1 MYDEFKKKLRRIRW
15 NRTISNY
22 KRWTEFKS
30 AVDDFYSNN
39 TFSADLLY
47 NRLITLKRKS
57 ETFKLIVIPIYITL
71 VFGIFITLGIN
82 TISMLLNNRT
92 QFLIETKDILDKA
105 LLTLTDESAQEAT
118 VLYDNIVNETLINY
132 TIIIGIVAVCLV
144 SIAVLLV
151 YLLYPM
157 YRLNNS
163 KVIVY
168 EYEIETIELQL
179 KALESEG
186 ENKSMK
192 EIKYGDYIFLGCNV
206 IPGELQVSFL
216 DYFKFLLDTNFEDLE
231 KQLQESLEIK
241 KFQQRSNEQII
252 EGIIATTPKELEKK
266 RKNKNYYISNAVC
279 LLKTIKEIFTED
291 LYNILS
297 KEGTPQ
303 IMLHNYEHILKWM
316 LIDSEELCNLYNN
329 IMKSDF
335 KYKVNIDNRYTHYMP
350 IHQILRQSLFGQVSV
365 HSFSDMDISASI
377 AVIRQLI
384 EIRIRRAFGV
394 VSYIDSQGLIQ

>member
-266 RKNKNYYISNAVC
+266 RKNKNYRYPWGGTVG
-279 LLKTIKEIFTED
+279 F
-291 LYNILS
+291 LS
-297 KEGTPQ
+297 PLPLT
-303 IMLHNYEHILKWM
+303 
-316 LIDSEELCNLYNN
+316 C
-329 IMKSDF
+329 
-335 KYKVNIDNRYTHYMP
+335 VVP
-350 IHQILRQSLFGQVSV
+350 ICRPP
-365 HSFSDMDISASI
+365 AP
-377 AVIRQLI
+377 
-384 EIRIRRAFGV
+384 
-394 VSYIDSQGLIQ
+394 